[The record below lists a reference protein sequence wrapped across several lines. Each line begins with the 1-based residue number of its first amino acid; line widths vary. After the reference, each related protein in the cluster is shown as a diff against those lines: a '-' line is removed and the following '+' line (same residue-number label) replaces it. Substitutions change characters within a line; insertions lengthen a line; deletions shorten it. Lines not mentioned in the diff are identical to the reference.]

1 MHVDC
6 FATVFDYSMAQLVV
20 SMAFFPPLHIL
31 PLGEIQSE
39 STLQLGMLQHRLYFI
54 SLHSRKPP
62 EAQTVVSSLM
72 WEIKGKIKTKC
83 RHLAT
88 SGLTTTPKR
97 ITPWNTDKKSQY
109 CTSVN
114 PDNIVPCFL
123 TVGFIHL
130 FFLLWERFAL
140 IAHSCMTSVLHVVCM
155 RLWFFCFCF
164 LDLTQL
170 KECKWFLNLLLSP

>member
-88 SGLTTTPKR
+88 RGLTTTPKR
-97 ITPWNTDKKSQY
+97 ITPWNTEKKSVLHFSKSRQY
-109 CTSVN
+109 CAMFSYRW
-114 PDNIVPCFL
+114 L
-123 TVGFIHL
+123 HSFI
-130 FFLLWERFAL
+130 FLLWERFAL